1 MMVEESRILQLSIL
15 NTLQKSLPRKDFSK
29 FLLNV
34 ITIADELDSQLKQD
48 LFSYSEPNQESADR
62 GLQVLKHL

>member
-34 ITIADELDSQLKQD
+34 ITIADELDSHLKQA
-48 LFSYSEPNQESADR
+48 LFSFSEPSQ
-62 GLQVLKHL
+62 